1 MPPRRKSPSSRPQ
14 GAAVPAAAVAAA
26 ERPVPPPV
34 DVPYPGT
41 IKLLVDASDTA
52 QGIFRVHETI
62 PVKAGELILLYPQW
76 LPGKHSPTGPI
87 DKLAELRVAA
97 GGKPLAWTRLKYDV
111 HAFRIDVP
119 NGVKSIDVDFEY
131 LSARGAGEG
140 AVEMTDVM
148 LNVVWDKASL
158 YPAGHYTRG
167 ITVAASV
174 KLPPGWQFGSALE
187 KRSQSGGATHFK
199 PVAYNTLVDSPI
211 YAGLHFKRIDLAPDT
226 TPPVHLDMV
235 ADAPKYL
242 ELTPQQLQAHR
253 ELVVQASRLF
263 GSHHYDHYDFLLSL
277 SDQLGGKGLEHKQ
290 SSEDGVRAD
299 FFSEW
304 AHNAARRD
312 LLAHEYTHSWNG
324 KFRRPADL
332 WTPNFNVPMG
342 DSLLWVYEGQTQ
354 YWGYVLTARAG
365 LWSADEY
372 RQALALIAA
381 RYERNRPGF
390 AWRPI
395 ADTTNDPTIARR
407 AALPYRN
414 WQMSEEYYNAGQ
426 LLWLAVD
433 AKLRSL
439 SRGRKSLDDFA
450 RAFFGIDDGSRVTRT
465 YVFDDVAA
473 ALNRVAKHD
482 WAAWLHARVHAHR
495 PPLEGIAAAGWKLV
509 YTDTQSEFE
518 KQLAHRYHFQPGFMF
533 SLGIAVAKDGRI
545 GDVRRDSAAFKAGV
559 TSGSTLIAVDGLAY
573 RPVVLADAITVAK
586 HRKAP
591 IELLLKYQD
600 RYRSVPVDY
609 HAGLQHPRLER
620 IPDAPDYLT
629 RIIQAK

>member
-1 MPPRRKSPSSRPQ
+1 MPPRRKSPAPRPQ
-14 GAAVPAAAVAAA
+14 AVAAPPAAIAAA

-52 QGIFRVHETI
+52 QGIFRVHETL
-62 PVKAGELILLYPQW
+62 PVAPGALILLYPQW

-87 DKLAELRVAA
+87 DKLAGLAISA
-97 GGKPLAWTRLKYDV
+97 GGRPLAWTRLQYDV
-111 HAFRIDVP
+111 HAFRIEVP
-119 NGVKSIDVDFEY
+119 AGVKSINVDFEY
-131 LSARGAGEG
+131 LSARSPGEG
-140 AVEMTDVM
+140 PVEMTDLMV
-148 LNVVWDKASL
+148 NVVWDKASL

-174 KLPPGWQFGSALE
+174 KLPAGWRFGSALE
-187 KRSQSGGATHFK
+187 RRAQARGVVHFK
-199 PVAYNTLVDSPI
+199 PVAYNTLVDSPV
-211 YAGLHFKRIDLAPDT
+211 YAGKYFKRLELAPGV
-226 TPPVHLDMV
+226 TPPVYLDLV

-242 ELTPQQLQAHR
+242 ALTPQQLAAHR
-253 ELVVQASRLF
+253 ELVSQAYRLYR
-263 GSHHYDHYDFLLSL
+263 SHHYAHYDFLLSL
-277 SDQLGGKGLEHKQ
+277 SDHLGGKGLEHKQ

-299 FFSEW
+299 YFTEW

-342 DSLLWVYEGQTQ
+342 ASLLWVYEGQTQ

-390 AWRPI
+390 DWRPI
-395 ADTTNDPTIARR
+395 ADTTNDPASTRR

-433 AKLRSL
+433 TKLRAL

-450 RAFFGIDDGSRVTRT
+450 HAFFGVDDGSRVTRT
-465 YVFDDVAA
+465 YVFDDVVA
-473 ALNRVAKHD
+473 ALNRVARHD
-482 WAAWLHARVHAHR
+482 WAAYLNARVNAHR
-495 PPLEGIAAAGWKLV
+495 PPLEGIEASGWKLV
-509 YTDTQSEFE
+509 YTDRQSEFE
-518 KQLAHRYHFQPGFMF
+518 KQLAQRYHFRPGFMF

-559 TSGSTLIAVDGLAY
+559 TSGATLVAVDGMAY
-573 RPVVLADAITVAK
+573 RPEVLADAITLAK
-586 HRKAP
+586 GGKAP

-600 RYRSVPVDY
+600 RYRTVPVAY
-609 HAGLQHPRLER
+609 HAGLQHPHLER
-620 IPDAPDYLT
+620 LPGAPDYLS
-629 RIIQAK
+629 RIIRPK